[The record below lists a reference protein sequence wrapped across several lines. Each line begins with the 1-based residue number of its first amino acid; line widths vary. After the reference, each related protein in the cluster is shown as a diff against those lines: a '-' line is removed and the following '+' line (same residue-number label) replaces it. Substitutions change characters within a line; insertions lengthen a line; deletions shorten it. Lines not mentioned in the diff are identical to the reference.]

1 MNTPRTRNLTH
12 TIVDDLGIA
21 IIKGKMAPGA
31 LFPEAELS
39 NRYQVSRTVLRE
51 AVKMLTAKGLIRS
64 RARQGTHVLPERD
77 WNMLDP
83 DVLRWLMERKFSFE
97 LLMDFM
103 EVRMAIEPKAAARAA
118 SKADEKKKQNIL
130 HAIKRMEAA
139 ERGEDDPLE
148 SDIAFHISIL
158 EASGNRFFLDLTGI
172 VRAALFFS
180 IQRSNEYAGVRMAD
194 VREHKA
200 VADAIIAGNPRL
212 AEQRMTELIEGA
224 TADIGKGVSRK
235 GSGKR

>member
-1 MNTPRTRNLTH
+1 MKVPKAKNLTH
-12 TIVDDLGIA
+12 AIVDDLGIS
-21 IIKGKMAPGA
+21 IIKGKMAPGT

-39 NRYQVSRTVLRE
+39 SRYQVSRTVLRE

-64 RARQGTHVLPERD
+64 RPRQGTHVLPERD

-83 DVLRWLMERKFSFE
+83 DVLRWLMERKYSFE
-97 LLMDFM
+97 LLMDFT

-118 SKADEKKKQNIL
+118 ARADDKKKQEIL

-148 SDIAFHISIL
+148 SDIAFHIAVL

-172 VRAALFFS
+172 VRAALFFA
-180 IQRSNEYAGVRMAD
+180 IRRSNENAGVRMAS

-200 VADAIIAGNPRL
+200 VADAIAAGNPRL
-212 AEQRMTELIEGA
+212 AEQRMTDLIEGA
-224 TADIGKGVSRK
+224 AADIAKGASRK
-235 GSGKR
+235 SASRK

>member
-1 MNTPRTRNLTH
+1 MKIPKTRNLTH
-12 TIVDDLGIA
+12 GIVDDLGIA

-31 LFPEAELS
+31 LFPEAELCS
-39 NRYQVSRTVLRE
+39 RYQVSRTVLRE

-64 RARQGTHVLPERD
+64 RPRQGTHVLPERD

-97 LLMDFM
+97 LLMDFT

-130 HAIKRMEAA
+130 QAIKRMEAA
-139 ERGEDDPLE
+139 ERGKDDPLE
-148 SDIAFHISIL
+148 SDIAFHIAIL
-158 EASGNRFFLDLTGI
+158 EASGNRFFSDLTGI

-180 IQRSNEYAGVRMAD
+180 IKRTNEYAGVDMAD

-200 VADAIIAGNPRL
+200 VADAIMAGNSRL

-224 TADIGKGVSRK
+224 AADIAKGASRK
-235 GSGKR
+235 RSIKR